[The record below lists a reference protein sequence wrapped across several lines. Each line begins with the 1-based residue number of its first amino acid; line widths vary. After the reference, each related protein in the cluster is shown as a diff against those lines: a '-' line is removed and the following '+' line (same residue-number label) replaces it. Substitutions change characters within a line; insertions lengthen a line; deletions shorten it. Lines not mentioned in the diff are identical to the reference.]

1 MGSKPQVTGILLDSL
16 KSIVNQN
23 EEGTLWIFGS
33 PYMNVLRINLALMK
47 AYLTQKV
54 LAISAE

>member
-1 MGSKPQVTGILLDSL
+1 LGSKPQVTGIPLDSL